1 MYPRQSLRVKALG
14 GPRRLCRMLKT
25 IAVLVLALLAGCA
38 NLVVPKS
45 ITLDEPE
52 LQRLVERRFPQ
63 ERRFLE
69 VLDVTVETPRM
80 GVLGERHKVS
90 TALQVRVHERLSG
103 RQWHARMALD
113 SALRYEPGDQ
123 TLRLRD
129 VRVNEFRVDDGNTGT
144 SAQAERVSSLVAE
157 KLLEDLVIYRLPA
170 DKLEQLRRLGVAPGA
185 VSITSRGVEI
195 TLASATN

>member
-1 MYPRQSLRVKALG
+1 MMRWIAAL
-14 GPRRLCRMLKT
+14 
-25 IAVLVLALLAGCA
+25 ALALLAACA
-38 NLVVPKS
+38 SLVVPKS

-90 TALQVRVHERLSG
+90 TALEVRVRDRLFG
-103 RQWHARMALD
+103 RQWHARMALE
-113 SALRYEPGDQ
+113 SAMRYEPADQ

-129 VRVNEFRVDDGNTGT
+129 VRVNEFKVDDGAASS
-144 SAQAERVSSLVAE
+144 SAQAERVSSLLAE

>member
-1 MYPRQSLRVKALG
+1 
-14 GPRRLCRMLKT
+14 MLKT

>member
-1 MYPRQSLRVKALG
+1 MQKWILSFA
-14 GPRRLCRMLKT
+14 
-25 IAVLVLALLAGCA
+25 LVLLSGCA
-38 NLVVPKS
+38 SLVVPRS

-80 GVLGERHKVS
+80 GVLGERHKLA
-90 TALQVRVHERLSG
+90 TALEVRVRERLSG

-129 VRVNEFRVDDGNTGT
+129 VRVNEFKVDDGHAGT

-195 TLASATN
+195 MLAAATN